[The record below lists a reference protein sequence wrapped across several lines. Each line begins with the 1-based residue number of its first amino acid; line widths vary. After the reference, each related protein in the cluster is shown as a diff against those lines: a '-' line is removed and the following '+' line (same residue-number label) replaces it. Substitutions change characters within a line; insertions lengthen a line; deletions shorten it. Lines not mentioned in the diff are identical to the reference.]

1 MLACICHLTPPG
13 TFTGYIDTYRL
24 ACKDGQMRIFEL
36 SMPSCLY
43 AMEFDTCAIENG
55 HLSRCKP
62 IFPFLNAIL
71 LPSPNLLIFPT
82 VNFLPREDLF
92 CVNCR
97 VARPGN
103 LLKNAGKS
111 CLFFLPSSVS
121 SLCHFEISFAKKKL
135 FFLLFFPPPVFAP
148 VCTCHQ
154 GRTVQLKKLTFSYFS
169 TLTAPLFFSRC
180 ARENQK
186 SSTRSFLKIALH
198 LLQLHFC

>member
-1 MLACICHLTPPG
+1 
-13 TFTGYIDTYRL
+13 
-24 ACKDGQMRIFEL
+24 
-36 SMPSCLY
+36 MPSCLY

-71 LPSPNLLIFPT
+71 LPSPNLLIFPA

-135 FFLLFFPPPVFAP
+135 FFLLFFSSACFCPCLHVSPRQDSAVEKVDIFIF
-148 VCTCHQ
+148 
-154 GRTVQLKKLTFSYFS
+154 LNFDSS
-169 TLTAPLFFSRC
+169 TIFFSLC
-180 ARENQK
+180 SRESK
-186 SSTRSFLKIALH
+186 KFH
-198 LLQLHFC
+198 

>member
-1 MLACICHLTPPG
+1 
-13 TFTGYIDTYRL
+13 
-24 ACKDGQMRIFEL
+24 
-36 SMPSCLY
+36 MPSCLY

-55 HLSRCKP
+55 HLSRCKH

-71 LPSPNLLIFPT
+71 LPSPNLLIFPA

-169 TLTAPLFFSRC
+169 TLTVPLFFFLAVLERI
-180 ARENQK
+180 K
-186 SSTRSFLKIALH
+186 KVPLGLSSKLLYIFFCCTSASACPSFTLNMANEYSGKFYEEEV
-198 LLQLHFC
+198 FCLSKLNERL

>member
-1 MLACICHLTPPG
+1 MQ
-13 TFTGYIDTYRL
+13 TY
-24 ACKDGQMRIFEL
+24 L
-36 SMPSCLY
+36 S
-43 AMEFDTCAIENG
+43 I
-55 HLSRCKP
+55 
-62 IFPFLNAIL
+62 
-71 LPSPNLLIFPT
+71 SPRHFASPANLLIFPT
-82 VNFLPREDLF
+82 VNFFPTEDFF

-169 TLTAPLFFSRC
+169 TLTVPLGLSSKLLYIFFSC
-180 ARENQK
+180 TSAI
-186 SSTRSFLKIALH
+186 SACPFLH
-198 LLQLHFC
+198 

>member
-1 MLACICHLTPPG
+1 MQT
-13 TFTGYIDTYRL
+13 
-24 ACKDGQMRIFEL
+24 
-36 SMPSCLY
+36 
-43 AMEFDTCAIENG
+43 
-55 HLSRCKP
+55 HLSISPRYFASP
-62 IFPFLNAIL
+62 
-71 LPSPNLLIFPT
+71 PNLLIFPT

-169 TLTAPLFFSRC
+169 TLTVPLFFSRC

-198 LLQLHFC
+198 LLLLVPVLRLH